1 MTTSS
6 SPTEATGSTLA
17 PRPARP
23 WLPDRLDP
31 ESPDP
36 KGCDPASATES
47 HTSDPLGY
55 GIGGMARIP
64 CAESSDVPDEPEHP
78 LNASLQENPLDV
90 YRSVDNNPAVLAEL
104 RSSLAA
110 P

>member
-1 MTTSS
+1 
-6 SPTEATGSTLA
+6 
-17 PRPARP
+17 
-23 WLPDRLDP
+23 
-31 ESPDP
+31 
-36 KGCDPASATES
+36 
-47 HTSDPLGY
+47 
-55 GIGGMARIP
+55 MARIP

-78 LNASLQENPLDV
+78 LNASLQEKPLDV